1 MRAIARLD
9 DPVLAEAFE
18 EAADEY
24 GSKSIAVRVAL
35 KKTYVAGE
43 DMESAVDEAEP
54 AHDLTHRQ
62 VEAWGE
68 LREWAGVGEWIELE
82 AAESLLAN
90 KLNIPAESVR
100 KTLIKPLKKEGAVG
114 VSQRNRSV
122 DLIVGKLPTQEATT
136 GRATTS
142 SDAGR
147 VTNEA
152 VATDGGATMSELE
165 AAETEGDN
173 E

>member
-18 EAADEY
+18 AAADEY
-24 GSKSIAVRVAL
+24 GSKSIAVRIAL

-62 VEAWGE
+62 VEAWNE

-100 KTLIKPLKKEGAVG
+100 KTLITPLKKEGALG

-122 DLIVGKLPTQEATT
+122 DLIVGKLPTQEATA
-136 GRATTS
+136 GPATTS
-142 SDAGR
+142 SDGGGD
-147 VTNEA
+147 TNA
-152 VATDGGATMSELE
+152 VATDGGATMNELE
-165 AAETEGDN
+165 AAETEGDD